1 MHVNHYVDVGMQAP
15 HARGRG
21 DLPEV
26 LAGGYQLR
34 PVMFK
39 EFFPGSSFAFSHDA
53 QGEWT
58 GGSVEAAGFGRSH
71 REMAESR
78 SNAVDYAR
86 AGIIKKI
93 FDSYL
98 ELKRRG

>member
-39 EFFPGSSFAFSHDA
+39 EFFPDHPSLSAMMPKVSGQAEVWRRRDSEDHIEKWLKVGATL
-53 QGEWT
+53 WT
-58 GGSVEAAGFGRSH
+58 MPGQ
-71 REMAESR
+71 ES
-78 SNAVDYAR
+78 
-86 AGIIKKI
+86 
-93 FDSYL
+93 
-98 ELKRRG
+98 LKRSSIRIWS